1 MNSTLIQRA
10 AAVGLLAL
18 FAAVAARAENY
29 PSQPIRL
36 VVPFGAGGVT
46 DATARVFA
54 EGLTRQLGQPVIV
67 ENRTGAG
74 GGIAAGMVAKAR
86 PDGYT
91 LLVITNG
98 MYAVNPLIYPQLSY
112 DPKKDFT
119 YVAMLA
125 NTPTILAVRADSPH
139 GSLPALIRAA
149 AAGQD
154 KLSFATAGEGSDNYQ
169 VLQLLQ
175 QATGVRMLHVPYK
188 SGAESLTAVISRV
201 ADATAISAAT
211 SASFIASGQIR
222 PFAVTS
228 NRRLMSQPQIPTV
241 KEVLGKE
248 VEGGSLSGIA
258 APAGTPDAVVQRL
271 NAAIGAV
278 AASELAREKIYA
290 RGSEAVD
297 GSQAAFKQRVR
308 DDQAKWAALLKPG
321 VRQPD

>member
-1 MNSTLIQRA
+1 MHSSSIRRCATAGVLS
-10 AAVGLLAL
+10 VL
-18 FAAVAARAENY
+18 AVAIAHADNY

-46 DATARVFA
+46 DTTARVFA
-54 EGLTRQLGQPVIV
+54 EGLTRKLGQPVVV

-74 GGIAAGMVAKAR
+74 GGIAAGLVAKAR

-112 DPKKDFT
+112 DPTKDFS

-125 NTPTILAVRADSPH
+125 NTPTILAVGAGSPYT
-139 GSLPALIRAA
+139 SLPALISAA
-149 AAGQD
+149 AAGQE
-154 KLSFATAGEGSDNYQ
+154 KLSFSTAGEGSDNYQ

-175 QATGVRMLHVPYK
+175 QATGIRMLHVPYK
-188 SGAESLTAVISRV
+188 SGTESLTAVIGRT

-211 SASFIASGQIR
+211 SHSFIESGQIR

-228 NRRLMSQPQIPTV
+228 ARRLANQPQIPTV
-241 KEVLGKE
+241 KEVLGKS

-258 APAGTPDAVVQRL
+258 APAGTPDAIVRRL
-271 NAAIGAV
+271 NAAIAEV
-278 AASELAREKIYA
+278 AASPLAKDKVYA
-290 RGSEAVD
+290 RGSEQVD
-297 GSQAAFKQRVR
+297 GSQAAFVQRVR
-308 DDQAKWAALLKPG
+308 DDQAKWATLLRPTA
-321 VRQPD
+321 R